1 MKRKACERS
10 FFDEEKRFFLF
21 FLYFCIRYADRTG
34 K

>member
-21 FLYFCIRYADRTG
+21 FLYFFIRYAR
-34 K
+34 

>member
-21 FLYFCIRYADRTG
+21 FLYFCIRYLIIAL